1 LAFSWAERYAER
13 VGCFQGSAIREM
25 LHWAQLPGMISLSG
39 GMPAPELFPV
49 EAFRRFA
56 NQVLDETPGQAL
68 QYGITEGFVPLREW
82 IVEHLGRKGMS
93 VSTDGVLVTNG
104 SQQAV
109 DLISKV
115 LLNPGDVVAVE
126 RPSFIGALQA
136 FESYQARFLSVN
148 TDDEGLIVDDLRRL
162 LAGGHQVKMVYA
174 QPNFQNPSGVSMS
187 APRRQQL
194 AQLALEQG
202 LVILEDD
209 PYAELIYEGDPVPPI
224 KTYGASDQTL
234 YLGTVSKIVAPGIRI
249 GWVAGAP
256 ELVAKLALGKQCTDL
271 HTDMFLQR
279 IVNLYLR
286 GGELPGHIATLQ
298 AAYRERRDAMLAA
311 IAEHFPSEVRCTR
324 PRGGLFVWA
333 QLPEGVNTLDFIQE
347 AVDQRV
353 MFIGGA
359 GFYRDGSGQNSMR
372 LNFSNAQ
379 PDTIREGIARLGA
392 VLKRHLA
399 TP

>member
-1 LAFSWAERYAER
+1 MAFSWAELYAER

-286 GGELPGHIATLQ
+286 SGELPGHIATLQ

-359 GFYRDGSGQNSMR
+359 GFCRDGSGQNSMR

>member
-1 LAFSWAERYAER
+1 MAFSWAERYAER

>member
-1 LAFSWAERYAER
+1 MAFSWAERYAER

-56 NQVLDETPGQAL
+56 NQVLDEAPGQAL

-93 VSTDGVLVTNG
+93 VSTDGVLITNG

-115 LLNPGDVVAVE
+115 LINPGDTVAVE

-136 FESYQARFLSVN
+136 FESYQARFLSVD

-162 LAGGHQVKMVYA
+162 LAAGDQVKLVYA

-187 APRRQQL
+187 AARRQQL

-202 LVILEDD
+202 LVLLEDD
-209 PYAELIYEGDPVPPI
+209 PYAELIYEGDPLPPI

-286 GGELPGHIATLQ
+286 SGELPRHIATLQ

-311 IAEHFPSEVRCTR
+311 IAAHFPSEVRCTR
-324 PRGGLFVWA
+324 PHGGLFVWA
-333 QLPEGVNTLDFIQE
+333 RLPEGVNALNFIQE

-359 GFYRDGSGQNSMR
+359 GFYRDGTGQNTMR
-372 LNFSNAQ
+372 LNFSNPP
-379 PDTIREGIARLGA
+379 PDRIREGVQRLGE
-392 VLKRHLA
+392 VV
-399 TP
+399 T